1 MQTSDAGL
9 YQGLCGYFSICWRQ
23 HFGVLPI
30 AIGKLQN
37 MDIYTMTDNKNLLLR
52 NKATIVYSIS
62 LAFLLFLLKWLEL
75 RFIIFDHS
83 FEIYIGFI
91 AVIFTALGIWL
102 ALKLSRRDAF
112 GTKPKIETVVVE
124 KEVYV
129 NRNENFVLDTSLVSQ
144 LELSKR
150 ELEILSLL
158 AQGHS
163 NQEIAAKLFV
173 SLSTVKTH
181 IQNLFEKLDVKRRTQ
196 ALLKNQD
203 EFNKHVMTAPD
214 RQREFKG
221 TDGTVGYI
229 YAWSENRNAGVGEK
243 EIKNIIEGKSIE
255 TEIRFVKPMA
265 ATASIIMETE
275 SLSDDQTK
283 VY

>member
-1 MQTSDAGL
+1 
-9 YQGLCGYFSICWRQ
+9 
-23 HFGVLPI
+23 
-30 AIGKLQN
+30 
-37 MDIYTMTDNKNLLLR
+37 MTDNKNLLLR
-52 NKATIVYSIS
+52 NKAAIVYSIS

-75 RFIIFDHS
+75 RFIIFEHS

-102 ALKLSRRDAF
+102 ALKLS
-112 GTKPKIETVVVE
+112 KPKIETVVVE

-196 ALLKNQD
+196 A
-203 EFNKHVMTAPD
+203 V
-214 RQREFKG
+214 
-221 TDGTVGYI
+221 
-229 YAWSENRNAGVGEK
+229 EK
-243 EIKNIIEGKSIE
+243 AKRLNLI
-255 TEIRFVKPMA
+255 P
-265 ATASIIMETE
+265 
-275 SLSDDQTK
+275 
-283 VY
+283 

>member
-1 MQTSDAGL
+1 
-9 YQGLCGYFSICWRQ
+9 
-23 HFGVLPI
+23 
-30 AIGKLQN
+30 

-102 ALKLSRRDAF
+102 ALKLS
-112 GTKPKIETVVVE
+112 KPKIETVVVE

-129 NRNENFVLDTSLVSQ
+129 TRNENFVLDTSLVSQ

-150 ELEILSLL
+150 ELEILGLL

-181 IQNLFEKLDVKRRTQ
+181 NQNLFEKLDVKRRIQ
-196 ALLKNQD
+196 A
-203 EFNKHVMTAPD
+203 V
-214 RQREFKG
+214 
-221 TDGTVGYI
+221 
-229 YAWSENRNAGVGEK
+229 EK
-243 EIKNIIEGKSIE
+243 AKRLNLI
-255 TEIRFVKPMA
+255 P
-265 ATASIIMETE
+265 
-275 SLSDDQTK
+275 
-283 VY
+283 

>member
-1 MQTSDAGL
+1 MLGDSANKK
-9 YQGLCGYFSICWRQ
+9 
-23 HFGVLPI
+23 
-30 AIGKLQN
+30 KLQN
-37 MDIYTMTDNKNLLLR
+37 MDTHTDNKNLLLR

-102 ALKLSRRDAF
+102 ALKLS
-112 GTKPKIETVVVE
+112 KPKIETVVVE

-163 NQEIAAKLFV
+163 NQEIAEKLFV

-181 IQNLFEKLDVKRRTQ
+181 NQNLFEKLDVKRRIR
-196 ALLKNQD
+196 A
-203 EFNKHVMTAPD
+203 V
-214 RQREFKG
+214 
-221 TDGTVGYI
+221 
-229 YAWSENRNAGVGEK
+229 EK
-243 EIKNIIEGKSIE
+243 AKRLNLI
-255 TEIRFVKPMA
+255 P
-265 ATASIIMETE
+265 
-275 SLSDDQTK
+275 
-283 VY
+283 

>member
-1 MQTSDAGL
+1 
-9 YQGLCGYFSICWRQ
+9 
-23 HFGVLPI
+23 
-30 AIGKLQN
+30 
-37 MDIYTMTDNKNLLLR
+37 MTDNKNFLLR

-102 ALKLSRRDAF
+102 ALKLS
-112 GTKPKIETVVVE
+112 KPKIETVVVE
-124 KEVYV
+124 NEVYV
-129 NRNENFVLDTSLVSQ
+129 NRNEDFVLNTSLVSQ

-181 IQNLFEKLDVKRRTQ
+181 IQNLFEKLDVKRRIQ
-196 ALLKNQD
+196 A
-203 EFNKHVMTAPD
+203 V
-214 RQREFKG
+214 
-221 TDGTVGYI
+221 
-229 YAWSENRNAGVGEK
+229 EK
-243 EIKNIIEGKSIE
+243 AKRLNLI
-255 TEIRFVKPMA
+255 P
-265 ATASIIMETE
+265 
-275 SLSDDQTK
+275 
-283 VY
+283 

>member
-1 MQTSDAGL
+1 
-9 YQGLCGYFSICWRQ
+9 
-23 HFGVLPI
+23 
-30 AIGKLQN
+30 
-37 MDIYTMTDNKNLLLR
+37 MTDNKNLLPR

-91 AVIFTALGIWL
+91 AIIFTALGIWL
-102 ALKLSRRDAF
+102 ALKLS
-112 GTKPKIETVVVE
+112 KPKIETIVVE

-150 ELEILSLL
+150 ELEILNLL

-163 NQEIAAKLFV
+163 NQEIAAKLFI

-196 ALLKNQD
+196 A
-203 EFNKHVMTAPD
+203 V
-214 RQREFKG
+214 
-221 TDGTVGYI
+221 
-229 YAWSENRNAGVGEK
+229 EK
-243 EIKNIIEGKSIE
+243 AKRLNLI
-255 TEIRFVKPMA
+255 P
-265 ATASIIMETE
+265 
-275 SLSDDQTK
+275 
-283 VY
+283 